1 MSKIFDLSEKKS
13 LKQAF
18 LFYIVSVLIC
28 GLLAGVISLV
38 VTILFYTD
46 AETFQDGANIGMF
59 YGPRIAMIYCFVFA
73 LIAAIKKSLGSYV
86 IPLLLIMVS
95 PILGFFFGGVFG
107 MIPATVLSMYESKKS
122 LADCPKDIS
131 SDNDKCL

>member
-46 AETFQDGANIGMF
+46 AETFQEGADIGMF

-122 LADCPKDIS
+122 SADSPKDIS